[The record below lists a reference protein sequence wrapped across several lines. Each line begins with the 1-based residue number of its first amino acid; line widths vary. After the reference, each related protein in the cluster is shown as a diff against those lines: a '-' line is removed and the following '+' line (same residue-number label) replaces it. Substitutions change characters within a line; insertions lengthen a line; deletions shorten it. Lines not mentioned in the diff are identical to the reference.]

1 MESTVENSQIM
12 TVTVYPDRA
21 RVTLQGTAEVAAGMH
36 RLLIEELPLHLERES
51 VRVGGRGTAQVR
63 ILGVDIAQRYY
74 TETPA
79 VQARQLE
86 QQIEQLD
93 DQMRVLKD
101 RQAVLAAQ
109 AKYLDGLRQATTE
122 YAKGLS
128 RGRTTVEDQARL
140 TTFLQEQDAQLRG
153 ELRELDIQQ
162 RELARQL
169 DKLRKELAAIQSAR
183 PRQRYAALIDVEVL
197 QEGSFSPELSY
208 VVNAAGWQPLYDVRL
223 LDGNDGRS
231 LEVAY
236 LAQVTQN
243 TGQDW
248 RGVNLIVSTAR
259 PALNQ
264 RLPELQPWYVN
275 VYVPVPPQPRM
286 PGRARMEMAAAAA
299 PAGAEVAD
307 LMMVK
312 EMAEER
318 QQYQAEEVVAT
329 VQDSGAAVSFAIPGS
344 TDIPSDGSPHKTTIN
359 RFRLPPRL
367 DYLAVPKHTDAVFRR
382 VTVNNDSPS
391 PLLAGPASLFAGD
404 EFIGTTR
411 LEYAASGEEI
421 ELLLGVEERITVS
434 RELAR
439 RDVDKALLR
448 DKRQLR
454 YGYKIE
460 VQNLLSG
467 EARLELQDHIPV
479 SRHEDIK
486 VKLESAAPQ
495 PAERSDLNILEWRLT
510 LPAGAKQAIQYD
522 FLVEHPRSLQV
533 VGLPD

>member
-1 MESTVENSQIM
+1 MEITTENNQIT

-21 RVTLQGTAEVAAGMH
+21 RVTLRGTAELTTGLH

-63 ILGVDIAQRYY
+63 ILGVDIAQRHYV
-74 TETPA
+74 ETPA

-109 AKYLDGLRQATTE
+109 AKYLDGLRQATAE

-140 TTFLQEQDAQLRG
+140 SAFLQEQDSQLRS
-153 ELRELDIQQ
+153 EVRELDIQQ
-162 RELARQL
+162 RDLMRQL
-169 DKLRKELAAIQSAR
+169 DKLRKELAALQSTR
-183 PRQRYAALIDVEVL
+183 PRQRYQARIDVEVIR
-197 QEGSFSPELSY
+197 EGNFSPELSY
-208 VVNAAGWQPLYDVRL
+208 VVNGAGWQPLYDVRL
-223 LDGNDGRS
+223 LDGDNGRT
-231 LEVAY
+231 LEVTY

-243 TGQDW
+243 TGQNW
-248 RGVNLIVSTAR
+248 QGINLVVSTAR

-264 RLPELQPWYVN
+264 RLPDLQPWYVN
-275 VYVPVPPQPRM
+275 VYIPPVPRQQAPS
-286 PGRARMEMAAAAA
+286 RARMEMAAGAA
-299 PAGAEVAD
+299 PAPQMAD
-307 LMMVK
+307 LLM
-312 EMAEER
+312 EE
-318 QQYQAEEVVAT
+318 QAMTKQAEFAAEQVMAT

-359 RFRLPPRL
+359 RFRLQPRL
-367 DYLAVPKHTDAVFRR
+367 DYLAVPKHTTAVFRR

-391 PLLAGPASLFAGD
+391 PLLAGPVSLFVGD
-404 EFIGTTR
+404 EFIGSTQ
-411 LEYAASGEEI
+411 LEYAATGEEI

-439 RDVDKALLR
+439 RDVDKTFLR

-460 VQNLLSG
+460 LQNLLAQ
-467 EARLELQDHIPV
+467 EARLEIQDHIPV

-510 LPAGAKQAIQYD
+510 LPAGAKQTILYD
-522 FLVEHPRSLQV
+522 FLVEHPRSLQI
-533 VGLPD
+533 VGLLD

>member
-1 MESTVENSQIM
+1 MEITVENSQIT

-21 RVTLQGTAEVAAGMH
+21 RVTCRGTAEVTPGAH
-36 RLLIEELPLHLERES
+36 RLLIEELPMSLERES

-79 VQARQLE
+79 VQARDLE

-101 RQAVLAAQ
+101 RQAVLLAQ
-109 AKYLDGLRQATTE
+109 VKYLDGLRQATAE

-128 RGRTTVEDQARL
+128 RGKTSVEDQAKL
-140 TTFLQEQDAQLRG
+140 VAFLQEQDIQVRG
-153 ELRELDIQQ
+153 ELRELDLQQ
-162 RELARQL
+162 RELTRQL
-169 DKLRKELAAIQSAR
+169 DKLRKELAALQSSR
-183 PRQRYAALIDVEVL
+183 PRQRYQARIDVEVMS
-197 QEGSFSPELSY
+197 EGSFSPELSY
-208 VVNAAGWQPLYDVRL
+208 VVNGAGWQPLYDVRL
-223 LDGNDGRS
+223 LDSDNSRS

-236 LAQVTQN
+236 MAQVTQN

-248 RGVNLIVSTAR
+248 RGVALVVSTAR

-264 RLPELQPWYVN
+264 RLPELHPWFVN
-275 VYVPVPPQPRM
+275 IFVPAPPPQPRM
-286 PGRARMEMAAAAA
+286 PARARMEMAAGAA
-299 PAGAEVAD
+299 PPTQAAD
-307 LMMVK
+307 VMMAKSMVV
-312 EMAEER
+312 EE
-318 QQYQAEEVVAT
+318 YAAEEVVAA
-329 VQDSGAAVSFAIPGS
+329 VQESGTAVSFAISGS

-359 RFRLPPRL
+359 RFRLEPRL

-382 VTVNNDSPS
+382 VTVNNTSPS
-391 PLLAGPASLFAGD
+391 PLLAGPVALFVGD
-404 EFIGTTR
+404 EFIGSTQ
-411 LEYAASGEEI
+411 LEYAATGEKI

-460 VQNLLSG
+460 AENLLSQP
-467 EARLELQDHIPV
+467 ARLEIQDQIPV

-486 VKLESAAPQ
+486 VKLENAAPQ
-495 PAERSDLNILEWRLT
+495 PAERTDLNIYEWHLT
-510 LPAGAKQAIQYD
+510 LAAGAKQVIQFD
-522 FLVEHPRSLQV
+522 FLVEHPRSLQI
-533 VGLPD
+533 VGLLD

>member
-1 MESTVENSQIM
+1 MEITVENSQIT

-21 RVTLQGTAEVAAGMH
+21 RVTLQGTADLPAGLH

-63 ILGVDIAQRYY
+63 ILGVDISQRYY

-93 DQMRVLKD
+93 DQMRAFKD
-101 RQAVLAAQ
+101 QQAVLAAQ
-109 AKYLDGLRQATTE
+109 AKYLDGLRQATVE
-122 YAKGLS
+122 YARGLS

-140 TTFLQEQDAQLRG
+140 TAFLQEQDAQLRG

-162 RELARQL
+162 RELSRQL

-183 PRQRYAALIDVEVL
+183 PRQRYQARIDVEVMS
-197 QEGSFSPELSY
+197 EGSFSPELSY
-208 VVNAAGWQPLYDVRL
+208 VVNGAGWQPLYDVRL
-223 LDGNDGRS
+223 LENGNGRT

-275 VYVPVPPQPRM
+275 VFVPAPPPQPRM
-286 PGRARMEMAAAAA
+286 PGRARMEMAAAA
-299 PAGAEVAD
+299 PAAAD
-307 LMMVK
+307 VMMAKAVD
-312 EMAEER
+312 EER
-318 QQYQAEEVVAT
+318 QQYAAEEAVAT
-329 VQDSGAAVSFAIPGS
+329 VQDSGTAVSFAVPGS

-359 RFRLPPRL
+359 RFRLQPRL

-382 VTVNNDSPS
+382 ITVNNDSPS
-391 PLLAGPASLFAGD
+391 PLLAGPVSLFVGD
-404 EFIGTTR
+404 EFIGSTH
-411 LEYAASGEEI
+411 LDYAASGEEI

-454 YGYKIE
+454 YSYKIE
-460 VQNLLSG
+460 VQNLLAG
-467 EARLELQDHIPV
+467 EARLEIQDHIPV

-495 PAERSDLNILEWRLT
+495 PAERSDLNILEWRLI
-510 LPAGAKQAIQYD
+510 LPPGAKQVIQYD
-522 FLVEHPRSLQV
+522 FLVEHPRSLQI
-533 VGLPD
+533 VGLMD